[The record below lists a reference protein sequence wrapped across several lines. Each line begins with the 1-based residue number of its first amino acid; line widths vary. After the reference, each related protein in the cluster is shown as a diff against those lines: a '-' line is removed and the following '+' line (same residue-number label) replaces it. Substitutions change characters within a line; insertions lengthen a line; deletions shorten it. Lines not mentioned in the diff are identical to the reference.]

1 MKRQYRSDTNKK
13 LAGICGGIGEM
24 TDTDPT
30 IIRLIAVIA
39 GVVTGIIPFVLAYI
53 IAWWIVPPRKQE
65 QAESRGGAWLPG
77 DDNSA
82 DYHPPG
88 LGSVHNSLVCFDGRD
103 ILLPCRRYG
112 FPHRS
117 RGPLSMISL

>member
-1 MKRQYRSDTNKK
+1 MKRLYRSDTNKK

-65 QAESRGGAWLPG
+65 QAESRPGA
-77 DDNSA
+77 
-82 DYHPPG
+82 
-88 LGSVHNSLVCFDGRD
+88 
-103 ILLPCRRYG
+103 
-112 FPHRS
+112 
-117 RGPLSMISL
+117 